1 MLDLKADNILNEI
14 EKFKNNIENISFKSI
29 NDEVNSCLNKGNVKK
44 LKDDKEELLEML
56 YNKTI
61 KNYLQYMEKSSINE
75 AEKIFKKELEENKN
89 NIKSLL
95 IRSDNEINE
104 YKKKYLN
111 SVTKNKNLQEKIYSL
126 QNYNRDLLKQ
136 IQLYQLNLEKL
147 QKNYENISRQ
157 KTLFEELIQAY
168 PGKNPSEVIKELH
181 NMKDGIVQMMNDYQN
196 ISMKLY
202 EAKEN
207 QKNLE
212 DEYKISL
219 QKLSFENKIIKEEK
233 NAIDFKYNDRINNL
247 EQHISDNEAKIKENQ
262 YLKNVLFHI
271 YNLLF
276 KEFALNR
283 NINIDKK
290 FLDIKESD
298 FNANLFYDN
307 EIKNY
312 INLMIKTINPITY
325 DIMFRET
332 MGYLNMILRIY
343 LPNKMNL
350 RFQPVKAFKEIK
362 EFIDLK
368 MEIIDNNHKLI
379 EKYKNDIEKKENEL
393 FQMKQEINALNKE
406 YNLYKNIVE
415 KEFEKTNRII
425 FQLKTNKENNNKDNN
440 TINKTLNKK
449 IIENEKFQFNK
460 IETNFNNSKY
470 KLKDNPFNYKIKK
483 KKSNSINS
491 KFLSD
496 NYIVKNKKNNKTEI
510 FNSHKI
516 CNTLEGNNKYKD
528 FLNIRK
534 SANKDRIIKE
544 NGNQEIID
552 KYNNIRFLVN
562 ETNRL
567 FLYQPKMNSTQEK
580 LNPKD
585 KHNIFKTRVIRD
597 YKDLNFKEGENIKK
611 KILKQLDNLIIS
623 SNK

>member
-1 MLDLKADNILNEI
+1 
-14 EKFKNNIENISFKSI
+14 
-29 NDEVNSCLNKGNVKK
+29 
-44 LKDDKEELLEML
+44 
-56 YNKTI
+56 
-61 KNYLQYMEKSSINE
+61 
-75 AEKIFKKELEENKN
+75 
-89 NIKSLL
+89 
-95 IRSDNEINE
+95 
-104 YKKKYLN
+104 
-111 SVTKNKNLQEKIYSL
+111 
-126 QNYNRDLLKQ
+126 
-136 IQLYQLNLEKL
+136 
-147 QKNYENISRQ
+147 
-157 KTLFEELIQAY
+157 
-168 PGKNPSEVIKELH
+168 
-181 NMKDGIVQMMNDYQN
+181 
-196 ISMKLY
+196 MKLY
-202 EAKEN
+202 ETKEN
-207 QKNLE
+207 QKNME

-368 MEIIDNNHKLI
+368 MEIIDNNRKLI

-449 IIENEKFQFNK
+449 IIENEKLQFNK
-460 IETNFNNSKY
+460 TETNFNNSKY

>member
-14 EKFKNNIENISFKSI
+14 EKFKNNIEDISFKSI
-29 NDEVNSCLNKGNVKK
+29 NDEINSCLNKGNVKK

-95 IRSDNEINE
+95 IKSDNEINK

-126 QNYNRDLLKQ
+126 QNYNGDLLKQ

-212 DEYKISL
+212 DEYKINI

-449 IIENEKFQFNK
+449 IIENEKLQFNNT
-460 IETNFNNSKY
+460 ETNFNNSKY

-585 KHNIFKTRVIRD
+585 KHNTFKTRVIRD
-597 YKDLNFKEGENIKK
+597 YKDLNFK
-611 KILKQLDNLIIS
+611 
-623 SNK
+623 